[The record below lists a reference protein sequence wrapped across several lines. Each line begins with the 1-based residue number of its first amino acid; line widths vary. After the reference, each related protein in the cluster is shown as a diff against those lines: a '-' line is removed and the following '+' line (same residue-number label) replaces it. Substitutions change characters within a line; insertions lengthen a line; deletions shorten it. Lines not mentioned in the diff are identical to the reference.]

1 METTIVLEP
10 RDALYNA
17 ALVGLYHV
25 LMHHVEKKNDNEAKK
40 IIENCAHGLE
50 IPLRLMEGLETS
62 WVDYAIETCREDCA
76 FTSLCSKYDVLMHER
91 NHDKSYVDNIK
102 ALRSD
107 MKKKLKSNSYKSA
120 YKICDS
126 NGDSFDVLEYMQ
138 SLEKVSDE
146 EFLSKITPVFE
157 YLRRN
162 ERVFLMKDIAYNF
175 INQYWTNKA
184 FLNKQKNEKDIEQ
197 CILDDIVTP
206 IINWSERT
214 KTGSSRCMCCNS
226 DIDSKQRIST
236 AWISDLGVD
245 DARKQSNFYNFVPDT
260 YICPICALAYSCLP
274 FGFNIVGGQGV
285 FINAGSD
292 LKKIIAINRGFELD
306 HRFKD
311 ISDLDRSQFRSPG
324 AFYYY
329 RLRAYAALCDNLN
342 AKEQIGSVQVIQ
354 RRKKNNEPYYVIE
367 QISRP
372 QLSVL
377 TRCADEFNRLIKWNI
392 KRSESDYI
400 NLFAEATDNLMQG
413 RNQYALMDTV
423 MRIQLA
429 NNKPF
434 SPIADI
440 LKIQCFMHRKEDNMN
455 FSYKISTDAFKY
467 AETAARIKAKLS
479 AGENGNY
486 AEREASVNN
495 KLRGYIYKLLNQ
507 LNSRNF
513 AGFADSLARMHI
525 SIGEPLPTEMMVA
538 MMKSE
543 DNFKTFGMA
552 YLYGLGGNIIKK
564 DEKNDK
570 NDKNE
575 EDK

>member
-62 WVDYAIETCREDCA
+62 WVDYAIETYREDCA
-76 FTSLCSKYDVLMHER
+76 FTSLCSKYDVLTHER

-146 EFLSKITPVFE
+146 EFLSEITPVFE

-214 KTGSSRCMCCNS
+214 KTGSSRCMYCNS

-236 AWISDLGVD
+236 TWISDLGVD
-245 DARKQSNFYNFVPDT
+245 VANKQSNF
-260 YICPICALAYSCLP
+260 
-274 FGFNIVGGQGV
+274 
-285 FINAGSD
+285 
-292 LKKIIAINRGFELD
+292 
-306 HRFKD
+306 
-311 ISDLDRSQFRSPG
+311 
-324 AFYYY
+324 
-329 RLRAYAALCDNLN
+329 
-342 AKEQIGSVQVIQ
+342 
-354 RRKKNNEPYYVIE
+354 
-367 QISRP
+367 
-372 QLSVL
+372 
-377 TRCADEFNRLIKWNI
+377 
-392 KRSESDYI
+392 
-400 NLFAEATDNLMQG
+400 
-413 RNQYALMDTV
+413 
-423 MRIQLA
+423 
-429 NNKPF
+429 
-434 SPIADI
+434 
-440 LKIQCFMHRKEDNMN
+440 
-455 FSYKISTDAFKY
+455 
-467 AETAARIKAKLS
+467 
-479 AGENGNY
+479 
-486 AEREASVNN
+486 
-495 KLRGYIYKLLNQ
+495 
-507 LNSRNF
+507 
-513 AGFADSLARMHI
+513 
-525 SIGEPLPTEMMVA
+525 
-538 MMKSE
+538 
-543 DNFKTFGMA
+543 
-552 YLYGLGGNIIKK
+552 
-564 DEKNDK
+564 
-570 NDKNE
+570 
-575 EDK
+575 